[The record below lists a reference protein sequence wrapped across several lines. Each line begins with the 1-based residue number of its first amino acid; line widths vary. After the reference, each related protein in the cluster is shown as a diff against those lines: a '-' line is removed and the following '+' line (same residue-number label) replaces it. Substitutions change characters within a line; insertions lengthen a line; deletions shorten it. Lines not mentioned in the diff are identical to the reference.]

1 MELNEKSEINERRWA
16 LKWGLRVG
24 SLKRLKRGGLKL
36 NGEKIKRNTT
46 KKSFSKFNC
55 VIEQINTKYQNRKII
70 RTEKNYQS
78 KQQKEQKDEQK
89 SVKQK
94 SVILSEDFMFGI
106 KKYNFP
112 YKEKELEVKYY
123 GDQKSGLIG
132 FHLNSNAYSILTL
145 SVSRMTVTKLI
156 CNESLKNILEVIKNV
171 KELPYKKELK
181 KCLKLVID

>member
-1 MELNEKSEINERRWA
+1 M
-16 LKWGLRVG
+16 RVG

-55 VIEQINTKYQNRKII
+55 VIEQIKSVK
-70 RTEKNYQS
+70 
-78 KQQKEQKDEQK
+78 QK

-123 GDQKSGLIG
+123 GDQKSGLVG

-156 CNESLKNILEVIKNV
+156 CNESLENILEVIKNV

>member
-1 MELNEKSEINERRWA
+1 M
-16 LKWGLRVG
+16 RVG

-55 VIEQINTKYQNRKII
+55 VIEQI
-70 RTEKNYQS
+70 
-78 KQQKEQKDEQK
+78 K

-123 GDQKSGLIG
+123 GDQKSGLVG